1 MHDLQDPTPAPAPH
15 GFGLME
21 ALCVLALTA
30 IGAAW
35 GISSWQMGM
44 QKAKVQSAREG
55 FIHSLQW
62 ARIQAIQQGVDLRM
76 VRATDCPG
84 ISSLA
89 SDWRCGWRV
98 LTLDDKTLAQQSLPQ
113 GVAMKHN
120 LGTDKLSIN
129 RRGEPG
135 TVGDSFVFRPQN
147 DLRSQVANTVCIS
160 AAGRVRWQSGDKCS
174 N

>member
-1 MHDLQDPTPAPAPH
+1 MASLHPHTWTPGPS
-15 GFGLME
+15 GFGLAE
-21 ALCVLALTA
+21 TLVVLSLSA

-35 GISSWQMGM
+35 GLSSWQVGM
-44 QKAKVQSAREG
+44 QKARVQAARES
-55 FIHSLQW
+55 FIHGLQW
-62 ARIQAIQQGVDLRM
+62 ARIQAIQQGVDLLM

-84 ISSLA
+84 MGTIA

-98 LTLDDKTLAQQSLPQ
+98 TTQDGKTLARQVLPE
-113 GVAMKHN
+113 GVAMQHN
-120 LGTDKLSIN
+120 LRTDKLSIN

>member
-1 MHDLQDPTPAPAPH
+1 MHTLRNHIQQKPPK
-15 GFGLME
+15 GFGLAE
-21 ALCVLALTA
+21 VLCVLALTA

-35 GISSWQMGM
+35 GMSSWQLGM
-44 QKAKVQSAREG
+44 QKAKVQAAREG
-55 FIHSLQW
+55 FVHSLQW
-62 ARIQAIQQGVDLRM
+62 ARIQAIQQGVDVRM
-76 VRATDCPG
+76 VRTTDCPG
-84 ISSLA
+84 ISSQA

-98 LTLDDKTLAQQSLPQ
+98 LTLDDKTLAQQSLPE

-120 LGTDKLSIN
+120 QGTDKLSIN

-147 DLRSQVANTVCIS
+147 DLRSSVASTVCIS
-160 AAGRVRWQSGDKCS
+160 AAGRVRWLSGDKCS

>member
-1 MHDLQDPTPAPAPH
+1 MHALRTHMQQKPPK
-15 GFGLME
+15 GFGLAE
-21 ALCVLALTA
+21 VLCVLALTA

-35 GISSWQMGM
+35 GMSSWQLGM
-44 QKAKVQSAREG
+44 QKAKVQAAREG
-55 FIHSLQW
+55 FVHSLQW
-62 ARIQAIQQGVDLRM
+62 ARIQAIQQGVDVRM
-76 VRATDCPG
+76 VRSTDCPG
-84 ISSLA
+84 ISSQA

-98 LTLDDKTLAQQSLPQ
+98 LTLDDKTLTQQSLPE

-120 LGTDKLSIN
+120 QGTDKLSIN

-147 DLRSQVANTVCIS
+147 DLRSSVASTVCIS
-160 AAGRVRWQSGDKCS
+160 AAGRVRWLSGDKCS

>member
-1 MHDLQDPTPAPAPH
+1 MHALRTHIQQKPPK
-15 GFGLME
+15 GFGLAE
-21 ALCVLALTA
+21 VLCVLALTA

-35 GISSWQMGM
+35 GMSSWQLGM
-44 QKAKVQSAREG
+44 QKAKVQAAREG
-55 FIHSLQW
+55 FVHSLQW
-62 ARIQAIQQGVDLRM
+62 ARIQAIQQGVDVRM
-76 VRATDCPG
+76 VRSTDCPG
-84 ISSLA
+84 ISSQA

-98 LTLDDKTLAQQSLPQ
+98 LTLDDKTLTQQSLPE

-120 LGTDKLSIN
+120 QGTDKLSIN

-147 DLRSQVANTVCIS
+147 DLRSSVASTVCIS
-160 AAGRVRWQSGDKCS
+160 AAGRVRWLSGDKCS

>member
-1 MHDLQDPTPAPAPH
+1 MHALHAQTPASAPH
-15 GFGLME
+15 GFGLIE
-21 ALCVLALTA
+21 AVCVLALTA
-30 IGAAW
+30 MGAAW

-76 VRATDCPG
+76 VRATPCAG
-84 ISSLA
+84 VSAQA

-98 LTLDDKTLAQQSLPQ
+98 ITLDDKTLAQQSLPE
-113 GVAMKHN
+113 GVTMLHN

-129 RRGEPG
+129 RRGEPS

-147 DLRSQVANTVCIS
+147 DLRSSVANTVCIS
-160 AAGRVRWQSGDKCS
+160 AAGRVRWQAGDKCS

>member
-1 MHDLQDPTPAPAPH
+1 MPTLHAPTPAPTAT
-15 GFGLME
+15 GFGLAE

-35 GISSWQMGM
+35 GLSSWQVGV
-44 QKAKVQSAREG
+44 QKAKVQAAREG
-55 FIHSLQW
+55 FVHGLQW
-62 ARIQAIQQGVDLRM
+62 ARIQAIQQGVDLQL
-76 VRATDCPG
+76 VRATDCTG
-84 ISSLA
+84 LSALA

-98 LTLDDKTLAQQSLPQ
+98 TTADGKILAQQALPE
-113 GVAMKHN
+113 GVAMLHN
-120 LGTDKLSIN
+120 LRTDKLSIN

-147 DLRSQVANTVCIS
+147 DMRSQAAHTVCIS

-174 N
+174 S